1 MDYIKPKIKIIFF
14 IIFLGCVLIYFTK
27 EKVDYNLESDKYC
40 DNFTYLLLLWI
51 VSLFWLNFVIL
62 CILNTIIFLFQSLF
76 VLKHSKIIKIDN
88 EMKTFEI
95 LEIIRKFIDLVELF

>member
-1 MDYIKPKIKIIFF
+1 M
-14 IIFLGCVLIYFTK
+14 IYFTK

-40 DNFTYLLLLWI
+40 DYFTYLLLLWI

-62 CILNTIIFLFQSLF
+62 CILNTIIFLFQILL